1 MNIIELDAVSKHYN
15 GETALDNCSIE
26 IEAGDRLVILG
37 PSGCGKTTILRL
49 IAGFIAP
56 DTGRIYLNGALTS
69 RDGRILIPPEKRNI
83 GMVFQD
89 LALWPH
95 LTVSGNIGFGLKA
108 KRIPKTERE
117 AKIKDIL
124 QLVGLE
130 GYAKRKPAE
139 LSGGQQQRVALA
151 RALVLQPNVLL
162 MDEPLSNL
170 DRELNVRLRD
180 EVVRLQE
187 QLGFTLL
194 YVTHDREEAFHIAR
208 TVILMRDGR
217 VEFKGRVEEAK
228 RVIAGSLK

>member
-1 MNIIELDAVSKHYN
+1 
-15 GETALDNCSIE
+15 
-26 IEAGDRLVILG
+26 
-37 PSGCGKTTILRL
+37 GCGKTTILRL

-69 RDGRILIPPEKRNI
+69 WDGRILIPPEKRNI

>member
-1 MNIIELDAVSKHYN
+1 MNIIELDGVSKHYN

-26 IEAGDRLVILG
+26 IGAGDRLVILG

-56 DTGRIYLNGALTS
+56 DTGRIYLNGELTS
-69 RDGRILIPPEKRNI
+69 RDGRVLIPPEKRNI

-130 GYAKRKPAE
+130 EYAKRKPAE

>member
-56 DTGRIYLNGALTS
+56 DTGRIYLNGELTS

-180 EVVRLQE
+180 EVVRLQK